1 MCLESDITDGIA
13 RIKLARPDVGNAL
26 DLPTAYA
33 LKAAVTGL
41 AGVDIAAVVISAD
54 GPLFCAGGDVLAMAA
69 ASDRVGFVRRLADT
83 MHDALRAL
91 RALPVP
97 VVAAVQG
104 TAAGAG
110 LGIVLAADVVIAS
123 DKAKFVSA
131 YGRIGVS
138 PDCGVTGLLP
148 TTIGVRRAARFL
160 LTDLVLDASTAADW
174 GLITEHC
181 PPDDLDARV
190 SQVVAALCDRPRAA
204 VGEAARLVRLAAERG
219 FADQLEDEAATIARL
234 SGTADADALIR
245 QFASGTH

>member
-1 MCLESDITDGIA
+1 MCLESDVTDGIA

-26 DLPTAYA
+26 DLPTACA
-33 LKAAVTGL
+33 LQAAVAGL
-41 AGVDIAAVVISAD
+41 AGVDIATVVISAD
-54 GPLFCAGGDVLAMAA
+54 GPLFCAGGDVRAMAA
-69 ASDRVGFVRRLADT
+69 ASDRAGFVRRLADT

-123 DKAKFVSA
+123 EKAKFVSA

-138 PDCGVTGLLP
+138 PDCGVTALLP
-148 TTIGVRRAARFL
+148 TTIGIRRAALFL
-160 LTDLVLDASTAADW
+160 LTDLVLDAATATEW
-174 GLITEHC
+174 GLVTEHC

-190 SQVVAALCDRPRAA
+190 SEVVAALCDRSRAA
-204 VGEAARLVRLAAERG
+204 VGEAARLVRLAAERS
-219 FADQLEDEAATIARL
+219 FADQLDDEAATIARL
-234 SGTADADALIR
+234 STTADADALIR
-245 QFASGTH
+245 QFASGPH